1 MGEATGRLENLDSRR
16 LTSPLVCETLVTV
29 ALIKVGIAKSI
40 LWLICVP
47 CMRSH
52 ISINRSSLYP
62 IYEGG
67 HAHSAKHTRLIRSG
81 RMGTLSGRA
90 YKTPLLEVLQQHAR
104 EQTTPMHIPGHK
116 QGSGIS
122 EEFAAV
128 LSSHPLRIDLTELP
142 GARFCSIF
150 GPKTTAISCRGLSL
164 SQVEVQK
171 ERFHPL
177 VGLDNLASPEGPI
190 AESQKLAAQA
200 FGSEHCWF
208 LVNGTTLGLQVAFTS
223 IEPNCIARLL

>member
-1 MGEATGRLENLDSRR
+1 MI
-16 LTSPLVCETLVTV
+16 CETLVTV
-29 ALIKVGIAKSI
+29 ALIIVGLAESI

-47 CMRSH
+47 CMRSLH
-52 ISINRSSLYP
+52 PN
-62 IYEGG
+62 YEVG
-67 HAHSAKHTRLIRSG
+67 HVHSAKHRSLMRSG
-81 RMGTLSGRA
+81 RTESLAGQV

-122 EEFAAV
+122 EEFASV
-128 LSSHPLRIDLTELP
+128 LSSDPLRIDLTELP

-171 ERFHPL
+171 ERFHAL

-190 AESQKLAAQA
+190 AESQNLAAQA

-208 LVNGTTLGLQVAFTS
+208 LVNGTTLGLQVAF
-223 IEPNCIARLL
+223 